1 MNSRETKASS
11 DSVIDSDIHEHRVD
25 QEICRRESVVTSQT
39 DYSLIDPSA
48 FIAPG
53 AVVLGQVHIAADAS
67 VWFGAVMRGDTERIE
82 IGARSN
88 VQDQCVLHCDPGK
101 PCIIGADVTIGH
113 AAIVH
118 GAVIED
124 EALIGI
130 GAIVLNG
137 ARVGR
142 GAIIGAGALVTEN
155 TVIPPGMLAVGSPA
169 KPIKPVSE
177 ELARRC
183 REGTAH
189 YVALAAEYRQR
200 FSTEE

>member
-1 MNSRETKASS
+1 MNSRETEPSRRSAVGSTA
-11 DSVIDSDIHEHRVD
+11 DPTDTDRHRD
-25 QEICRRESVVTSQT
+25 RREPIVTVQT
-39 DYSLIDPSA
+39 DYSLVDPTA

-53 AVVLGQVHIAADAS
+53 AVVLGEVIIAAQAS

-101 PCIIGADVTIGH
+101 PCVIGADVTIGH

-124 EALIGI
+124 ETLIGI

-137 ARVGR
+137 AHVGR

-155 TVIPPGMLAVGSPA
+155 TEIPPGMLAIGSPA
-169 KPIKPVSE
+169 KPVKPVTE

-183 REGTAH
+183 REGTTH
-189 YVALAAEYRQR
+189 YVELAARYRQQLNA
-200 FSTEE
+200 

>member
-1 MNSRETKASS
+1 MNPPESEPST
-11 DSVIDSDIHEHRVD
+11 DSISQTEVD
-25 QEICRRESVVTSQT
+25 EAHVDHQSKRRESVVTSQT
-39 DYSLIDPSA
+39 DRSLVDPTA

-53 AVVLGQVHIAADAS
+53 ATVLGEVVIAAEAS

-88 VQDQCVLHCDPGK
+88 VQDQCVLHCDPGR

-155 TVIPPGMLAVGSPA
+155 SEIPAGMLAIGSPA
-169 KPIKPVSE
+169 KPIKPVTE

-189 YVALAAEYRQR
+189 YVALAAQYRQQ
-200 FSTEE
+200 FNA